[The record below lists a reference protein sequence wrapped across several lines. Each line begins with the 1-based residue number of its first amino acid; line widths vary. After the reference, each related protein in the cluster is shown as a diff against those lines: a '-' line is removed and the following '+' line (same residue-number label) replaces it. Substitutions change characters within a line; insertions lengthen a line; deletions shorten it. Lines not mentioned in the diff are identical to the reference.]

1 MAPARVRGARVGRM
15 LPRPSSP
22 DRASVVAASDQDTLP
37 FASALPSRAGE
48 RNADDAEPEIDDDLE
63 LPTTGGSDD
72 DEPSGSLDED
82 DDADAIDDSDDG
94 GESPLDDAEAS
105 DLDAGEDEIDET
117 DDDDGD
123 ESDIDVGPLDDEVDI
138 GEESELGDEAAG
150 DAAGDDDGIDLE
162 ERAAADDGGIEGTNE
177 APEDAVD
184 ESALPELAA
193 DDEAD
198 EGDEDLAEVLLTDAQ
213 TTELPP
219 WDATRWTPLEGAG
232 AAVPCSALTIAAGRV
247 AAAGEV
253 LLVVGEGERSARQP
267 SFGAGVVAIA
277 AADDLLLTATA
288 RGQIALSHGA
298 WTEAASLG
306 ALRAVRGPL
315 ALAATPGRGW
325 IRLDGGLHSVTPPDA
340 AIVPAR
346 QRGVLAITAS
356 GGSTLLVVEGAAGPA
371 IERLRGDD
379 EARRATRLRGA
390 ARRLVAGAA
399 QHGTIT
405 LVAAAG
411 GRAVALTDGARIA
424 ISRDDGVTFAIA
436 VFGPILALTF
446 AGDDADATLLVLL
459 EGGAVVQS
467 PVAGEPTRVAAIEGV
482 GPAAAI
488 GWDPAREC
496 AWIACSAGLIAIGRA
511 PRH

>member
-1 MAPARVRGARVGRM
+1 MP
-15 LPRPSSP
+15 PRSPSP
-22 DRASVVAASDQDTLP
+22 ERASAVIVRVQDTILP
-37 FASALPSRAGE
+37 HASALPGNAGE
-48 RNADDAEPEIDDDLE
+48 RNPGDDVEPEIDDDLD
-63 LPTTGGSDD
+63 LPTTGGDD
-72 DEPSGSLDED
+72 EDEPSGSVDED
-82 DDADAIDDSDDG
+82 DDADAIDESDDG

-105 DLDAGEDEIDET
+105 DLDAGEEEIDET

-123 ESDIDVGPLDDEVDI
+123 EGDVDVGPLDDEVDI
-138 GEESELGDEAAG
+138 GEESELGDEAG
-150 DAAGDDDGIDLE
+150 NDAASDDDGLDLE

-184 ESALPELAA
+184 ESALPELDA
-193 DDEAD
+193 DDDAD

-219 WDATRWTPLEGAG
+219 WDAARWTPLEGAG
-232 AAVPCSALTIAAGRV
+232 AAMPCSALAIAAGRV

-267 SFGAGVVAIA
+267 SFGAGVVAVA

-288 RGQIALSHGA
+288 RGQLAVSQGA
-298 WTEAASLG
+298 WTEAVAAGS
-306 ALRAVRGPL
+306 LRAARGPL

-325 IRLDGGLHSVTPPDA
+325 ILGGGALHSVTPPDA

-346 QRGVLAITAS
+346 QGGVLAITAS
-356 GGSTLLVVEGAAGPA
+356 GGSTLLIAEGAAGPV

-379 EARRATRLRGA
+379 EGRRAVPLRGA
-390 ARRLVAGAA
+390 VRRLVEGAA
-399 QHGTIT
+399 KHGTIT
-405 LVAAAG
+405 IVAAAG
-411 GRAVALTDGARIA
+411 GRALAVSDGARIA
-424 ISRDDGVTFAIA
+424 ISRDDGATFAIA
-436 VFGPILALTF
+436 VFGPILALAF
-446 AGDDADATLLVLL
+446 AGDDDDAPLLVLL

-467 PVAGEPTRVAAIEGV
+467 PVNGEPTRVAAIEGV

-496 AWIACSAGLIAIGRA
+496 AWIACSAGLMAIGSA

>member
-1 MAPARVRGARVGRM
+1 M
-15 LPRPSSP
+15 PSRSP
-22 DRASVVAASDQDTLP
+22 SPERASAVIVSVHDTLP
-37 FASALPSRAGE
+37 RVAALPGSEGEGEGE
-48 RNADDAEPEIDDDLE
+48 RDHDDVEPEVDDDLE
-63 LPTTGGSDD
+63 LPTTVGDE
-72 DEPSGSLDED
+72 DEPSGSVDED

-123 ESDIDVGPLDDEVDI
+123 EAEVDVGPLDDEVDI
-138 GEESELGDEAAG
+138 GEESELGDEAAA
-150 DAAGDDDGIDLE
+150 DAASDDDGIDLD

-184 ESALPELAA
+184 ESALPELDA
-193 DDEAD
+193 DDDAD
-198 EGDEDLAEVLLTDAQ
+198 EGDEDLSEVLLTDAQ

-219 WDATRWTPLEGAG
+219 WDTTRWTPLDGAG
-232 AAVPCSALTIAAGRV
+232 AAVPCSALAIAAGRV

-267 SFGAGVVAIA
+267 SFGAGVVAVA
-277 AADDLLLTATA
+277 AADDLLITATA
-288 RGQIALSHGA
+288 RGQIAVSQGA
-298 WTEAASLG
+298 WTEAIALG
-306 ALRAVRGPL
+306 ALRAGRGPL
-315 ALAATPGRGW
+315 TLTATPGRGW
-325 IRLDGGLHSVTPPDA
+325 IRRDGALHSVTPPDT

-356 GGSTLLVVEGAAGPA
+356 GGSTLLLAESAAGPV

-379 EARRATRLRGA
+379 EGRRAVPLRGA
-390 ARRLVAGAA
+390 ARRLVEGAA
-399 QHGTIT
+399 PHGTIT

-411 GRAVALTDGARIA
+411 GRAVAFTDGAQIA
-424 ISRDDGVTFAIA
+424 ISRDDGATFAIA
-436 VFGPILALTF
+436 VFAPILGLTF

-459 EGGAVVQS
+459 EGGTVVQA
-467 PVAGEPTRVAAIEGV
+467 PVNDEPTRVAAIEGV
-482 GPAAAI
+482 GSAPAAI
-488 GWDPAREC
+488 GWDPSREC
-496 AWIACSAGLIAIGRA
+496 AWIACSAGLTAIGRA

>member
-1 MAPARVRGARVGRM
+1 MI
-15 LPRPSSP
+15 PRPSFP
-22 DRASVVAASDQDTLP
+22 ARASVVAASALDTVPSASTLP
-37 FASALPSRAGE
+37 SAAGE
-48 RNADDAEPEIDDDLE
+48 RGNNDDVEPEIEIDDDLD
-63 LPTTGGSDD
+63 LPTTGGDD

-94 GESPLDDAEAS
+94 GDSPLDDAEAS
-105 DLDAGEDEIDET
+105 DVDAGEDEIDET

-162 ERAAADDGGIEGTNE
+162 ERAVADDGGIEGTNE

-184 ESALPELAA
+184 ESALPELDA
-193 DDEAD
+193 DDGDD
-198 EGDEDLAEVLLTDAQ
+198 EGEEDLAEVLLVDAQ
-213 TTELPP
+213 TELPS

-232 AAVPCSALTIAAGRV
+232 AAVPCSALAIAAGRV

-277 AADDLLLTATA
+277 AADDLLLTANA
-288 RGQIALSHGA
+288 RGQLAVSQTA
-298 WTEAASLG
+298 WTEAISLG
-306 ALRAVRGPL
+306 ALRAGRGPL

-325 IRLDGGLHSVTPPDA
+325 IRRDGALHSVTPPDG
-340 AIVPAR
+340 AIVPVR
-346 QRGVLAITAS
+346 ERGVLAMTAS
-356 GGSTLLVVEGAAGPA
+356 GGAVLLLAEGAAGPV

-379 EARRATRLRGA
+379 EGRRATPLRGA
-390 ARRLVAGAA
+390 ARRLVESAA
-399 QHGTIT
+399 KQGTIT

-411 GRAVALTDGARIA
+411 GRSLAFTDGARIA
-424 ISRDDGVTFAIA
+424 ISRDDGATFAIA
-436 VFGPILALTF
+436 VFGPILALAF
-446 AGDDADATLLVLL
+446 VGDDDDATLLVLT
-459 EGGAVVQS
+459 EGGTVVQS
-467 PVAGEPTRVAAIEGV
+467 PVAGEATRVAAIEGV
-482 GPAAAI
+482 GSTPAAI
-488 GWDPAREC
+488 GWDPSREC
-496 AWIACSAGLIAIGRA
+496 AWIACSAGLFAIGRA

>member
-1 MAPARVRGARVGRM
+1 MPPRPTLRERASTVTVSAQDD
-15 LPRPSSP
+15 LPR
-22 DRASVVAASDQDTLP
+22 
-37 FASALPSRAGE
+37 ASAFPGNAGE
-48 RNADDAEPEIDDDLE
+48 RTNDDVEPEIDDDLD
-63 LPTTGGSDD
+63 LPTTGGDD
-72 DEPSGSLDED
+72 EDEPSGSVDED

-105 DLDAGEDEIDET
+105 DLDAGEDDIDET

-123 ESDIDVGPLDDEVDI
+123 ESDVDVGPLDDEVDI

-150 DAAGDDDGIDLE
+150 DSSNDDDGIDLE

-193 DDEAD
+193 DDDAD
-198 EGDEDLAEVLLTDAQ
+198 DADEDLAEVLMNDAQ
-213 TTELPP
+213 TTDLPP

-232 AAVPCSALTIAAGRV
+232 AAVPCSSLAIAAGRV

-253 LLVVGEGERSARQP
+253 LLVVGEGELTARQP
-267 SFGAGVVAIA
+267 SFGAGVVALA

-288 RGQIALSHGA
+288 RGQIAASQGA
-298 WTEAASLG
+298 WTEATAIG
-306 ALRAVRGPL
+306 ALRAARGPL

-325 IRLDGGLHSVTPPDA
+325 IRRDGALHSVTPPDA
-340 AIVPAR
+340 AIVPVR
-346 QRGVLAITAS
+346 PRGVLAITAS
-356 GGSTLLVVEGAAGPA
+356 GGSMLLLAEGAAGPV

-379 EARRATRLRGA
+379 EGRRAVPLRGA
-390 ARRLVAGAA
+390 ARRLVEGAA
-399 QHGTIT
+399 PHGTLT
-405 LVAAAG
+405 LVAAAS
-411 GRAVALTDGARIA
+411 GRAVAFTDGARIA
-424 ISRDDGVTFAIA
+424 ISRDDGATFAIA

-446 AGDDADATLLVLL
+446 AGDTDDATLLVLL
-459 EGGAVVQS
+459 EGGSVVQA

-482 GPAAAI
+482 GTAAAI

-496 AWIACSAGLIAIGRA
+496 AWIACGAGLIAIGRA
-511 PRH
+511 SRH

>member
-1 MAPARVRGARVGRM
+1 M
-15 LPRPSSP
+15 LPRPSFP
-22 DRASVVAASDQDTLP
+22 ARASVVASSDQDTLP
-37 FASALPSRAGE
+37 FASALPSHAGE
-48 RNADDAEPEIDDDLE
+48 RNTDNVEPELEIDEDLD
-63 LPTTGGSDD
+63 LPTTGGGDE

-123 ESDIDVGPLDDEVDI
+123 ESDVDVGPLDDEVDI

-193 DDEAD
+193 DDD
-198 EGDEDLAEVLLTDAQ
+198 DDGDEDLAEVLLTDAQ

-232 AAVPCSALTIAAGRV
+232 AAVPCSALAIAAGRV

-253 LLVVGEGERSARQP
+253 LLVVGEGELTARQP
-267 SFGAGVVAIA
+267 SFGAGVVALA

-298 WTEAASLG
+298 WTEATSLG
-306 ALRAVRGPL
+306 ALRAAHGPL

-325 IRLDGGLHSVTPPDA
+325 IRQGSALHSVTPPDA

-356 GGSTLLVVEGAAGPA
+356 GGSTLLLVEGAVGPA

-379 EARRATRLRGA
+379 EARRATPLRGA
-390 ARRLVAGAA
+390 ARRLVEGAA

-405 LVAAAG
+405 LIAAAS
-411 GRAVALTDGARIA
+411 GRAVAITDGARIA
-424 ISRDDGVTFAIA
+424 ISRDDGATFAIA

-482 GPAAAI
+482 GPVAAI